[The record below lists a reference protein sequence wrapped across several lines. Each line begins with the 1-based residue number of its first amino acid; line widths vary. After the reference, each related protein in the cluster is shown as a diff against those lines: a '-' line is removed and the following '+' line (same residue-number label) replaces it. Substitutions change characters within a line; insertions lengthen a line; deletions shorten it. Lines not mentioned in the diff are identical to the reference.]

1 MVFLNVLRRAAGQTK
16 YLLRESALYW
26 GNIGQQPCDLRVPSV
41 RQDPIRLE
49 HGGVTVGLRKG
60 VQGGISDGTHDQ
72 VVTNRS

>member
-16 YLLRESALYW
+16 HLLREPAFYW
-26 GNIGQQPCDLRVPSV
+26 GNIGHQARDLRVPSV

-60 VQGGISDGTHDQ
+60 VQGGIRDGTHDQ
-72 VVTNRS
+72 VVTNT